1 MSKGPM
7 GAGEMLRRQELLNS
21 WAFAGTEVVV
31 VDVPE
36 GPASIESAYEELLS
50 VPATL
55 EGVMQAEKD
64 GFDAVILGC
73 FGDPGLE
80 AARELVS
87 IPVIG
92 PGEASLLLAASLGH
106 RFSVVTILDN
116 VVAGQELQA
125 YKAGV
130 RDKLASVV
138 ATEIPVLDLMK
149 DPARSRSR
157 VMEVGRQAISRD
169 RADTLMLGC
178 MTMSFLDVADEVS
191 AELGVP
197 VINAGKAALKAAES
211 LVSLGMAH
219 SKRAF
224 PTPPKFASSTNQ

>member
-157 VMEVGRQAISRD
+157 VIEVGRQAISRD